1 MVHSGNEKYAYLE
14 EINEGI
20 FKHIPSSPDPEVM
33 VLDVGCGFGSLSA
46 VIQQK
51 KGYTTWGIEINEDA
65 VSIAC
70 KRITKV
76 IQADLTD
83 METVA
88 SLIGDIKFDYVVF
101 SDVLEH
107 LPDPHTVL
115 RAYIDFLK
123 QGGVVLVS
131 VPNVAVWSNRLA
143 FLFGKFEYSD
153 TGVMDRTHMRFFTFR
168 TARVLVEGAG
178 CKIRKIDYTPFLV
191 RAFLPF
197 VKKLLLNKVS
207 ERGIDSQ
214 CLVRSPIYKA
224 YMKYF
229 YPIEHFVGSWWKS
242 MFAFRIIIVGEKL

>member
-1 MVHSGNEKYAYLE
+1 MVRSSNEKYAYLE

-20 FKHIPSSPDPEVM
+20 IKHIPSSLDPDGT
-33 VLDVGCGFGSLSA
+33 VLDVGCGFGSLSE

-51 KGYTTWGIEINEDA
+51 KGYATYGIEINEEA
-65 VSIAC
+65 VSIAR

-83 METVA
+83 IETIN
-88 SLIGDIKFDYVVF
+88 SKISKTKFDYIIF

-107 LPDPHTVL
+107 LHDPRTVL

-123 QGGVVLVS
+123 KGGVVLIS

-143 FLFGKFEYSD
+143 LLFGKFEYRD

-168 TARVLVEGAG
+168 TARKLVEGSG
-178 CKIRKIDYTPFLV
+178 CKVRKIDYTPFLV
-191 RAFLPF
+191 RASLPLI
-197 VKKLLLNKVS
+197 KKLLPNKVS
-207 ERGIDSQ
+207 EMDIDRQ
-214 CLVRSPIYKA
+214 YLICSPIYKT

-229 YPIEHFVGSWWKS
+229 YPIEYFIGSWWKA